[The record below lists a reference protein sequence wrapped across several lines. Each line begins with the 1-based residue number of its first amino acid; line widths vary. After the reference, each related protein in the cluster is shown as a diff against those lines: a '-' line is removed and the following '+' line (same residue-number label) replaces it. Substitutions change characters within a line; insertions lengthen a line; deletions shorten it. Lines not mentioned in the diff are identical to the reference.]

1 MYKDKER
8 QKEANKLANQRYRKK
23 GITVGI
29 TKYHPIMDILIDPVK
44 RKKLERVCDELKNHK
59 VIEQVYYGC
68 GANPIRMDVVSEML
82 DVTGVVK

>member
-1 MYKDKER
+1 
-8 QKEANKLANQRYRKK
+8 
-23 GITVGI
+23 
-29 TKYHPIMDILIDPVK
+29 MDILIDPVK

-68 GANPIRMDVVSEML
+68 GANPIRMDVVGEML

>member
-1 MYKDKER
+1 MRGSNKKEYQREYMKR
-8 QKEANKLANQRYRKK
+8 QPRGSAD
-23 GITVGI
+23 
-29 TKYHPIMDILIDPVK
+29 KYHPILDALVDTVK
-44 RKKLERVCDELKNHK
+44 RKKLERVSEELKNHH